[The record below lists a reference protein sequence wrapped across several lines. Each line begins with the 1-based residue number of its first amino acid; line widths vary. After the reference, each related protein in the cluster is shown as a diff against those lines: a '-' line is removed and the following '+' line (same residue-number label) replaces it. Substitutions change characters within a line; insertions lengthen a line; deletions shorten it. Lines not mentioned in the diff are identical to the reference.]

1 MGSGKT
7 PVYYLEQIIGDIEFV
22 LDKVGRMSL
31 DEFAKDELLNC
42 AVSFKFVQISEAAN
56 RLLAYY
62 PELRNQIPYS
72 ELMGLRNRI
81 VHDYGNVRLDIAYH
95 TVFDDLP
102 GLLSDMRAFASSI
115 KNSV

>member
-31 DEFAKDELLNC
+31 DEFAKDELLNLP
-42 AVSFKFVQISEAAN
+42 VSFKFVRISEAAN

-62 PELRNQIPYS
+62 PKLRNQIPYS

-81 VHDYGNVRLDIAYH
+81 VHDYGNV
-95 TVFDDLP
+95 
-102 GLLSDMRAFASSI
+102 
-115 KNSV
+115 